1 MNPMS
6 SQTNGKA
13 LKLKKLFYSIGEV
26 SELTG
31 IPAHVLRYWEGEF
44 SELSP
49 KKGRNGSRLY
59 QERDLILIRRIM
71 SLLYDQKFT
80 ISGARK
86 RLKEERSPASGANGS
101 GELMKDIRQE
111 LRGILKLMDK

>member
-1 MNPMS
+1 MS
-6 SQTNGKA
+6 SGTNGKA
-13 LKLKKLFYSIGEV
+13 LKLRKLFYSIGEV

-59 QERDLILIRRIM
+59 QDKDLKQINEIKE
-71 SLLYDQKFT
+71 LLYDRKFT
-80 ISGARK
+80 ISGAK
-86 RLKEERSPASGANGS
+86 KQLKSSKQEHQNGS
-101 GELMKDIRQE
+101 HELFDDIRHE
-111 LRGILKLMDK
+111 LKDILKLLDK

>member
-1 MNPMS
+1 MMS
-6 SQTNGKA
+6 SGTNGKA
-13 LKLKKLFYSIGEV
+13 LKLRKLFYSIGEV

-59 QERDLILIRRIM
+59 QEKDLELIGKIKE
-71 SLLYDQKFT
+71 LLYEKKFT

-86 RLKEERSPASGANGS
+86 QLKDPHQEHRNGTQ
-101 GELMKDIRQE
+101 EMMEDIRQE
-111 LRGILKLMDK
+111 LRDILKLLGK

>member
-1 MNPMS
+1 MS
-6 SQTNGKA
+6 SGSNGKA
-13 LKLKKLFYSIGEV
+13 LKLRKLFYSIGEV

-59 QERDLILIRRIM
+59 QEKELNQINEIKE
-71 SLLYDQKFT
+71 LLYVKKFT
-80 ISGARK
+80 ISGAK
-86 RLKEERSPASGANGS
+86 KQLKFSKHGHSNGS
-101 GELMKDIRQE
+101 NELFDDIRHE
-111 LRGILKLMDK
+111 LKDILKLLDR

>member
-1 MNPMS
+1 MS
-6 SQTNGKA
+6 SGTNGKA
-13 LKLKKLFYSIGEV
+13 LKLRKLFYSIGEV
-26 SELTG
+26 AEITG

-59 QERDLILIRRIM
+59 QEKDLELIGRIKE
-71 SLLYDQKFT
+71 LLYEKKFT

-86 RLKEERSPASGANGS
+86 QLKEVHQEQRNGS
-101 GELMKDIRQE
+101 EDLMQDIRNE
-111 LRGILKLMDK
+111 LRDILKLLDK